1 MERGKLGQPG
11 LQVCERGG
19 VCNPIGKL
27 HLELRQLLEVNA
39 EIGPQNHLHHQR
51 AELSLLGRCEVLEHI
66 ILGLAEET
74 EAAERVHVLEDGFV
88 VVLKRG
94 DGE

>member
-1 MERGKLGQPG
+1 MR
-11 LQVCERGG
+11 
-19 VCNPIGKL
+19 
-27 HLELRQLLEVNA
+27 ELFEVHA
-39 EIGPQNHLHHQR
+39 EVGPQNHLHNQR
-51 AELSLLGRCEVLEHI
+51 AEFALLGRCEVLEHI